1 MPGVG
6 QMLNMAV
13 KVVANSLY
21 KTFRSSGQIDSLPI
35 AAESPQDGYEQ
46 NGGGGDP
53 ERLYGILRRV
63 CRERIPRSNPG
74 NSAGSVPR
82 MESTVI
88 LMI

>member
-1 MPGVG
+1 
-6 QMLNMAV
+6 MLNMAV

-53 ERLYGILRRV
+53 ERLYGILPKGLQG
-63 CRERIPRSNPG
+63 EDSPEQPG
-74 NSAGSVPR
+74 
-82 MESTVI
+82 
-88 LMI
+88 